1 MNNDIIVG
9 SHQPHFFPWLGY
21 LDKMAK
27 SDIFIINDIAQL
39 ETKSPLTR
47 NRIIDERGAVRY
59 LNVPIKKTG
68 HTQVSNNQ
76 ILLSDWNSSKERI
89 LGILINSYRKAP
101 FFNEIISNVRCIF
114 ENDYKYLFEID
125 MATIEM
131 FRESFDINTPVIIN
145 STLNVDSSDSKSEA
159 ICKKVK
165 AVGGSI
171 YLSGLGG
178 KSYLEDE
185 VFTESG
191 IKVIYQDFSYPIY
204 SQHNS
209 SEFIP
214 NLSALDLLFNCG
226 VEQSRS
232 IFWKNVKR
240 SHELIL

>member
-1 MNNDIIVG
+1 MKKDIVVG

-27 SDIFIINDIAQL
+27 SDMFIINDIAQL
-39 ETKSPLTR
+39 ETKSPMTR
-47 NRIIDERGAVRY
+47 NRIIDERGTVRY
-59 LNVPIKKTG
+59 LNIPIKKSG

-101 FFNEIISNVRCIF
+101 FFSEIIAIVRQLI
-114 ENDYKYLFEID
+114 ENEYQFLYEID
-125 MATIEM
+125 LATIEM
-131 FRESFDINTPVIIN
+131 FRECFDINTPIIIN
-145 STLNVDSSDSKSEA
+145 SSLVVDSCESKSEA

-165 AVGGSI
+165 AVGGNI

-178 KSYLEDE
+178 KKYMEEE
-185 VFTESG
+185 VFAESG
-191 IKVIYQDFSYPIY
+191 IKVIYQDFSYPVY
-204 SQHNS
+204 SQYNS
-209 SEFIP
+209 TEFIP

-240 SHELIL
+240 TRELIL